1 MGRLLWFVLG
11 GIATAA
17 GFGIASV
24 MLDGESGRDSL
35 EGVEEEQEATAPQED
50 TASEESAS

>member
-1 MGRLLWFVLG
+1 MNRLLWFVLG
-11 GIATAA
+11 GMVTAA

-35 EGVEEEQEATAPQED
+35 EGVEDEQEATAPQED
-50 TASEESAS
+50 IASEESVS